1 MAFAKLNLNQKYIQG
16 GPKKNYGV
24 IYIEEKCLRNS
35 KMFFDGVFL
44 SLYSHLL
51 KKLEL
56 FFINF
61 FLDHPVLL
69 DKTNSFVIRLHF
81 SVHKDITFVLKGL
94 IG

>member
-51 KKLEL
+51 EVRAFFHKL
-56 FFINF
+56 FFG
-61 FLDHPVLL
+61 PPC
-69 DKTNSFVIRLHF
+69 
-81 SVHKDITFVLKGL
+81 IT
-94 IG
+94 